1 MSIRRTIL
9 SSAALLAGA
18 SMLPLAAPA
27 FAQEAPQASSGSRGD
42 VITVTARRREESLVE
57 VPMAVSAF
65 SGEQLE
71 QLGAQDITFIGQ
83 VTPNVT
89 LETSRATNTT
99 LTAFIRG
106 VGQQDPVAG
115 FEQGVGIYL
124 DDVYLNR
131 PQAAV
136 LDIYDVERIEVLR
149 GPQGTLYGRNT
160 IGGAIKYVTRD
171 LSDEPELRARLN
183 LGSYNQADYIL
194 TGSTPLSDGVRVG
207 GSIARLTRDGFGDN
221 LLTGSDNYNKD
232 IWAGRLSAEFDL
244 APNFRVSLSGDYLED
259 NSNPRHGFRLLP
271 SAFSAL
277 PDVTDRYDTNA
288 NAANFSPLEDDNR
301 VEASGGQMDIEWD
314 INDVFSFRSITAM
327 RQDLSEGVI
336 DFDST
341 ERPNFDAWV
350 VYDNEQFSQ
359 EFQLQFDTGR
369 ITGVAGVYYLD
380 ANALNAFDVLI
391 FGGTTSFTLSDVD
404 TETWALF
411 GEATLDLNDR
421 LSLTLGARYTEDERN
436 TTVTRETF
444 IGTSSPYFGNAAA
457 ISVTPVVTAG
467 GVEVVPTFNGSRTD
481 DAFTPRVV
489 LDLALTED
497 LNLYGSFSQGF
508 KGGLFDPRGNFST
521 AEIREGVE
529 PETVDSFEIGLKGT
543 FFDGFIAQN
552 TAVFWSDYTNV
563 QIPGSVIITLPGGG
577 TSFQGTLTNAGA
589 AEFFGIEVEGTA
601 FFTDSFTATYALGY
615 IDGEY
620 TEFLRNGVNIAS
632 TAAIQNTPEWTGSLG
647 LNYNTPLSL
656 FGHAGSVNLNGQ
668 ANYRG
673 DTQQFEF
680 AIPLLDQEAFWLY
693 NASVAWTSDDG
704 RLSAALHGRNL
715 ADEEYITSGYDFG
728 VIDSSQLAF
737 YGDPRTFTFTFG
749 YRY

>member
-1 MSIRRTIL
+1 MTMRRKLINA
-9 SSAALLAGA
+9 AALLAGA
-18 SMLPLAAPA
+18 SMLPLSAAAYAQESEESAAPT
-27 FAQEAPQASSGSRGD
+27 RGD

-57 VPMAVSAF
+57 VPMAVTAF

-71 QLGAQDITFIGQ
+71 TLGAQDITFVGQ

-99 LTAFIRG
+99 LSAFIRG

-171 LSDEPELRARLN
+171 LSDEPELRARVN
-183 LGSYNQADYIL
+183 LGSYNQVDYIL
-194 TGSTPLSDGVRVG
+194 TGSTPLSEGARIG
-207 GSIARLTRDGFGDN
+207 GSIARLTRDGFGEN
-221 LLTGSDNYNKD
+221 LLTGTDNYNKD

-244 APNFRVSLSGDYLED
+244 APNLRVSVSGDHLVD
-259 NSNPRHGFRLLP
+259 NSNPRHGFRLRP
-271 SAFSAL
+271 SALTVL
-277 PDVTDRYDTNA
+277 PAPTDRFDTTA
-288 NAANFSPLEDDNR
+288 NAANFSPLGDDNR
-301 VEASGGQMDIEWD
+301 IEASGGQLDVEWD
-314 INDVFSFRSITAM
+314 INDNFTFRSITAL
-327 RQDLSEGVI
+327 RDDLSEGVI

-341 ERPNFDAWV
+341 EQPSFDAWV
-350 VYDNEQFSQ
+350 VYDNKQFSQ
-359 EFQLQFDTGR
+359 EFQLQFDTDR
-369 ITGVAGVYYLD
+369 MTGVAGLYYLD
-380 ANALNAFDVLI
+380 ASALNAFDVLI

-411 GEATLDLNDR
+411 GEATFDLTDR
-421 LSLTLGARYTEDERN
+421 LSLTVGARYTEDERT
-436 TTVTRETF
+436 TTVTRESF
-444 IGTSSPYFGNAAA
+444 LGTSSPYFGNANAV
-457 ISVTPVVTAG
+457 SVTPVVSVNG
-467 GVEVVPTFNGSRTD
+467 EEVVPTFNGNRTD

-489 LDLALTED
+489 LDYELTDE
-497 LNLYGSFSQGF
+497 LNVYASFSQGF
-508 KGGLFDPRGNFST
+508 KGGLFDPRGNFAT

-529 PETVDSFEIGLKGT
+529 PETVDSYEIGLKGT
-543 FFDGFIAQN
+543 FFDGFISQN
-552 TAVFWSDYTNV
+552 TAIFWADYSDV
-563 QIPGSVIITLPGGG
+563 QIPGSVIIQLPGGG

-589 AEFFGIEVEGTA
+589 AEFFGVEVEGTA
-601 FFTDSFTATYALGY
+601 FFTDNFTATYALGY

-620 TEFLRNGVNIAS
+620 TEFLRNGVNIAD
-632 TAAIQNTPEWTGSLG
+632 TAAIQNTPEWTGSLT
-647 LNYNTPLSL
+647 LNYNAPLSL
-656 FGHAGSVNLNGQ
+656 FGQPGAINISSQ

-680 AIPLLDQEAFWLY
+680 AIPILDQEAFWLY
-693 NASVAWTSDDG
+693 NASIGWTSDDG
-704 RLSAALHGRNL
+704 RYSAALHGRNL
-715 ADEEYITSGYDFG
+715 ADEEYITSGYNFG
-728 VIDSSQLAF
+728 VIDGSDLAF
-737 YGDPRTFTFTFG
+737 YGDPRTFTLTLG

>member
-1 MSIRRTIL
+1 MTIRRKIL
-9 SSAALLAGA
+9 AGAALLASA
-18 SMLPLAAPA
+18 SALPFAAPA
-27 FAQEAPQASSGSRGD
+27 LAQDADAAPQQTRD
-42 VITVTARRREESLVE
+42 VVTVTARRREESLQD
-57 VPMAVSAF
+57 VPMAVTAL

-71 QLGAQDITFIGQ
+71 QIGAQDITFVGQ

-171 LSDEPELRARLN
+171 LADEPELRARVN
-183 LGSYNQADYIL
+183 VGSYNQLDYIF
-194 TGSTPLSDGVRVG
+194 TGSTPLSEGARVG
-207 GSIARLTRDGFGDN
+207 GSIARLTREGFGEN

-244 APNFRVSLSGDYLED
+244 APNLRVSVSGDYLED
-259 NSNPRHGFRLLP
+259 ESNPRHGFRLRP
-271 SAFSAL
+271 SALTTL
-277 PDVTDRYDTNA
+277 PAPTDRYDTTA
-288 NAANFSPLEDDNR
+288 NAAAYSPLDHDNR
-301 VEASGGQMDIEWD
+301 VEASGGQLNVEWD
-314 INDVFSFRSITAM
+314 INDVLSFRSITAM
-327 RQDLSEGVI
+327 REDLSEGVI

-341 ERPNFDAWV
+341 EQPTFDAWV

-359 EFQLQFDTGR
+359 EFQLQFDTDR
-369 ITGVAGVYYLD
+369 VSGVAGLYYLD

-391 FGGTTSFTLSDVD
+391 FNATTSFTLSDVD
-404 TETWALF
+404 TETWAMF
-411 GEATLDLNDR
+411 GEATFDVTDR
-421 LSLTLGARYTEDERN
+421 LSFTLGARYTEDERS
-436 TTVTRETF
+436 TMVTRESF
-444 IGTSSPYFGNAAA
+444 LGTSSPYFGNTGA
-457 ISVTPVVTAG
+457 ISLTPVVTVDG
-467 GVEVVPTFNGSRTD
+467 EEVVPTFNGARTD
-481 DAFTPRVV
+481 DAFTPRVSI
-489 LDLALTED
+489 DYALTDEINVYAS
-497 LNLYGSFSQGF
+497 LSQGF

-521 AEIREGVE
+521 EEIREGVE
-529 PETVDSFEIGLKGT
+529 PETVDSIELGMKGT
-543 FFDGFIAQN
+543 FFDGFISQN
-552 TAVFWSDYTNV
+552 TAVFWADYTNV
-563 QIPGSVIITLPGGG
+563 QIPGSVIIQLPGGG

-589 AEFFGIEVEGTA
+589 ADFFGVEVEGTA
-601 FFTDSFTATYALGY
+601 YFTDNFTANYAIGY
-615 IDGEY
+615 LDGEY
-620 TEFLRNGVNIAS
+620 TEFLRNGVNIAD
-632 TAAIQNTPEWTGSLG
+632 TAAIQNTPEWTGSFA
-647 LNYNTPLSL
+647 LNYNAPLSL
-656 FGHAGSVNLNGQ
+656 LGRSGSVNFNGQ

-715 ADEEYITSGYDFG
+715 ADEEYITSGYNFG
-728 VIDSSQLAF
+728 AIDGSDLAF
-737 YGDPRTFTFTFG
+737 YGDPRTFTVSLSL
-749 YRY
+749 RY

>member
-1 MSIRRTIL
+1 MTIRRTLINT
-9 SSAALLAGA
+9 AALLAGA
-18 SMLPLAAPA
+18 SMLPLSAAA
-27 FAQEAPQASSGSRGD
+27 FAQESEESAAPTRGD

-57 VPMAVSAF
+57 VPMAVTAF

-71 QLGAQDITFIGQ
+71 QLGAQDITFVGQ

-171 LSDEPELRARLN
+171 LSDEPELRARVN
-183 LGSYNQADYIL
+183 LGSYNQVDYIL
-194 TGSTPLSDGVRVG
+194 TGSTPLAEGARIG

-244 APNFRVSLSGDYLED
+244 APNLRVSVSGDHLVD

-271 SAFSAL
+271 SAFSAF
-277 PDVTDRYDTNA
+277 PPVTDRYDSYA
-288 NAANFSPLEDDNR
+288 NAANFSPLDDDNR
-301 VEASGGQMDIEWD
+301 VEASGVQADVEWD
-314 INDVFSFRSITAM
+314 INDVFSFRSITAF
-327 RQDLSEGVI
+327 REDLSEGVI

-341 ERPNFDAWV
+341 EQPNFDAWV
-350 VYDNEQFSQ
+350 VYDNSQFSQ
-359 EFQLQFDTGR
+359 EFQLQFDTDR
-369 ITGVAGVYYLD
+369 VTGVAGLYYLD

-411 GEATLDLNDR
+411 GEATFDITDR
-421 LSLTLGARYTEDERN
+421 LSLTVGARYTEDERT
-436 TTVTRETF
+436 TTVTRESF
-444 IGTSSPYFGNAAA
+444 SGTSSPYFGNTTAT
-457 ISVTPVVTAG
+457 SVTPVVTVNG
-467 GVEVVPTFNGSRTD
+467 EEVVPTFNGNRTD

-489 LDLALTED
+489 LDYALTDD
-497 LNLYGSFSQGF
+497 LNVYASFSQGF
-508 KGGLFDPRGNFST
+508 KGGLFDPRGNFAT

-529 PETVDSFEIGLKGT
+529 PETVDSYEIGLKGT
-543 FFDGFIAQN
+543 FFDGFISQN
-552 TAVFWSDYTNV
+552 TAVFWADYTDV
-563 QIPGSVIITLPGGG
+563 QIPGSVIVQLPGGG

-589 AEFFGIEVEGTA
+589 AEFFGVEIEGTA
-601 FFTDSFTATYALGY
+601 FFTDNFTATYALGY

-620 TEFLRNGVNIAS
+620 TEFLRNGVNIAN

-647 LNYNTPLSL
+647 LNYNAPLSL
-656 FGHAGSVNLNGQ
+656 FGHQGAVNINGQ

-680 AIPLLDQEAFWLY
+680 AIPLLDQDAFWLY
-693 NASVAWTSDDG
+693 NASISWTSDDG
-704 RLSAALHGRNL
+704 RYSAALHGRNL

-737 YGDPRTFTFTFG
+737 YGDPRTFTLTLG